1 MKFTQA
7 HRSAL
12 HSAMG
17 EQDLSPDNFEYV
29 KRRGRINII
38 HIASK
43 KTFAYLRRKE
53 TKIDPKTHQ
62 WIESQHFQVSRNN
75 RQEIIEE
82 NWDRVLGQFKDW
94 LLELN

>member
-7 HRSAL
+7 HRRAL

-17 EQDLSPDNFEYV
+17 EQGFSPDDFEYV

-38 HIASK
+38 HIASN

-53 TKIDPKTHQ
+53 TKIHPDTHQ
-62 WIESQHFQVSRNN
+62 WIESQHFLVSRNN
-75 RQEIIEE
+75 QEEVIEE
-82 NWDRVLGQFKDW
+82 NWDRVLDQFTDW
-94 LLELN
+94 LQEIN